1 MNPRRFDD
9 FVAGDV
15 FDLGTIDISQDDIIA
30 FARDY
35 DPQPFHTDP
44 VTADISIYG
53 GLIASGWQTACLFMR
68 LLASNLLN
76 ESLSLGSG
84 GLDDLR
90 WLAPVRPGDRL
101 TASIEIMK
109 TRVSSSKPDRGI
121 VTWRGS
127 MTNQD
132 AVVVMTIDATFMIGT
147 GRS

>member
-1 MNPRRFDD
+1 MKPRCFDD

-15 FDLGTIDISQDDIIA
+15 IDLGEIELSQDNIIA
-30 FARDY
+30 FAEAY

-44 VTADISIYG
+44 AAATTSIYG

-68 LLASNLLN
+68 LLATNLLN
-76 ESLSLGSG
+76 DSLSLGSG

-101 TASIEIMK
+101 TASIEIKK
-109 TRVSSSKPDRGI
+109 TRASRSKPDRGI

-127 MTNQD
+127 MCNQD
-132 AVVVMTIDATFMIGT
+132 GIEVMTMDATFMIGT
-147 GRS
+147 GKT